1 MLGGFN
7 HFEQRSLLDISGYV
21 NWPSHVLQFTE
32 DQFAELALEEDYW
45 KTMSKN
51 SVFCHLDI
59 KACFDQQENPS
70 KAILM
75 IM

>member
-7 HFEQRSLLDISGYV
+7 HFEQTPLLDISGYV
-21 NWPSHVLQFTE
+21 NWPSHVLQFAE
-32 DQFAELALEEDYW
+32 NRFAELALEEDYW

-51 SVFCHLDI
+51 SVFCNLQI

-70 KAILM
+70 KTIPM
-75 IM
+75 II